1 MFFSYSFTILITFHN
16 ISISEVHSAL
26 VSPGPDLVI
35 CDEGHRIKNSHA
47 SISQAL
53 KQMETKR
60 RVVLTGYP
68 LQNNL
73 MEYWCMVD
81 FVRPN
86 YLGSKT
92 EFCNMFERPIMNG
105 QCIDSTEADIKL
117 MRYRAHVLHS
127 LLLGFVQRRSH
138 AVLQTALPQKEEYVL
153 LVRMTPFQRTLY
165 ETFMNEVVRIQ
176 AVPNPLKAFAVCCK
190 IWNHPDVLFNFL
202 KKRAGGEAVDIDL
215 EEVGGAAVSKAP
227 PPPPPDKPKKTPT
240 KPKKSPA
247 KGKNGKPAASVTPY
261 NSTAEPS
268 QMQPPPPTF
277 TSAPVSS
284 SHTVNPT
291 NTSPL
296 TSFGNAISQSKDNT
310 NTTFSHNTNSF
321 QDISH
326 SFPES
331 IPQPYYDQEF
341 DQNAQFP
348 SSFPNPSNN
357 YSYSDTPTSNT
368 NFNNESSYS
377 MNDQTV
383 NQKSQSQNEILNL
396 DSHQTTLTPLGN
408 ASSRSVSFAN
418 LPSGIS
424 LTPLS
429 AKKENVSQGN
439 KLTTLTASNSIHHLP
454 SNCSTPTPMLNSGT
468 SFNSLTTTTSNVLAS
483 LHSENYMPIGNSP
496 SSDNPNYN
504 EQDQYNQN
512 HQQNEYGNCTEYNQ
526 NNYQDY
532 QQNYWQQEPNNYHQ
546 DQNNFFG
553 PPNNHFN
560 PNTAN
565 LASNNSNSSWLKKE
579 DTKPVLTNLVSPK
592 TETSNDSKPKIN
604 IISDIKLPSVFSS
617 NANNTS
623 LTPSEKKINII
634 SDIKIELQEIDIN
647 EEIKLEQFSPKLE
660 QLPLKIE
667 QFSPKME
674 PLSPKLEPV
683 PLKIEPKGEIKSED
697 EMKPPPVNDNP
708 FAKMSSLSFKDSKE
722 DSGIPYDW
730 VSICF

>member
-1 MFFSYSFTILITFHN
+1 MQYTIKYTVLEFDLSHKTPVIN
-16 ISISEVHSAL
+16 ISVFSIVLTLIYLFLEVHLAL

-153 LVRMTPFQRTLY
+153 LVRMTSFQRTLY

-215 EEVGGAAVSKAP
+215 EEVGGAAVSKAQVLP
-227 PPPPPDKPKKTPT
+227 PAEKPKRTPA
-240 KPKKSPA
+240 KPRKSPA

-261 NSTAEPS
+261 NSTAESS
-268 QMQPPPPTF
+268 QMPLPPPTF
-277 TSAPVSS
+277 TPAPVSS
-284 SHTVNPT
+284 SIVTPT
-291 NTSPL
+291 NSSPL
-296 TSFGNAISQSKDNT
+296 PSFGNALSQTKDNLST
-310 NTTFSHNTNSF
+310 NFNQNTTNSF

-326 SFPES
+326 NFPES

-348 SSFPNPSNN
+348 SSFPNSSNN
-357 YSYSDTPTSNT
+357 YTYSDTPASDENFGIESEYNT
-368 NFNNESSYS
+368 TQQ
-377 MNDQTV
+377 NDNR
-383 NQKSQSQNEILNL
+383 NQSENEILNL
-396 DSHQTTLTPLGN
+396 DSHQTTLTPLSN
-408 ASSRSVSFAN
+408 ASSRTVSFAN

-429 AKKENVSQGN
+429 AKKDLPQGI
-439 KLTTLTASNSIHHLP
+439 KLTPLTPSSSLTPLPASTSSPSAVPSSTSAYTSLTA
-454 SNCSTPTPMLNSGT
+454 
-468 SFNSLTTTTSNVLAS
+468 TTSNVLAS
-483 LHSENYMPIGNSP
+483 LNSENYMNMSNSP
-496 SSDNPNYN
+496 PADNSSYN
-504 EQDQYNQN
+504 EHDRYDHN
-512 HQQNEYGNCTEYNQ
+512 HPPPSEYGNCSEYNQ
-526 NNYQDY
+526 NNYEHY
-532 QQNYWQQEPNNYHQ
+532 QQGYWQQEPHDYNQ
-546 DQNNFFG
+546 DHSDFFG
-553 PPNNHFN
+553 PPNNQFN

-565 LASNNSNSSWLKKE
+565 IASNNSNSSWIKKE
-579 DTKPVLTNLVSPK
+579 DKPALTNLVNPK
-592 TETSNDSKPKIN
+592 TETSNDVKPKIN
-604 IISDIKLPSVFSS
+604 IISDIKLPPVFST
-617 NANNTS
+617 NTNS
-623 LTPSEKKINII
+623 MPSEKKIKII
-634 SDIKIELQEIDIN
+634 SDIKIE
-647 EEIKLEQFSPKLE
+647 
-660 QLPLKIE
+660 
-667 QFSPKME
+667 PKME
-674 PLSPKLEPV
+674 ELDIKEEVNFEPCSPKCEELSPKPEDV
-683 PLKIEPKGEIKSED
+683 KIEEKVGTNVEE
-697 EMKPPPVNDNP
+697 EMKPPPANDNP
-708 FAKMSSLSFKDSKE
+708 FAKMTSLPFRDTKE

-730 VSICF
+730 VSNNLY

>member
-1 MFFSYSFTILITFHN
+1 
-16 ISISEVHSAL
+16 
-26 VSPGPDLVI
+26 
-35 CDEGHRIKNSHA
+35 
-47 SISQAL
+47 
-53 KQMETKR
+53 METKR

-215 EEVGGAAVSKAP
+215 EEVGGAPVSKAP
-227 PPPPPDKPKKTPT
+227 PPVPAEKPKKPPA
-240 KPKKSPA
+240 KPRKSPA

-261 NSTAEPS
+261 NSTAEPN

-277 TSAPVSS
+277 VPAPVNSS
-284 SHTVNPT
+284 TSVNPI
-291 NTSPL
+291 NPSPL
-296 TSFGNAISQSKDNT
+296 TSFGNALSQSKDNT
-310 NTTFSHNTNSF
+310 TTNFSQNTNSF

-357 YSYSDTPTSNT
+357 YSYSDNPTSST
-368 NFNNESSYS
+368 NFNNDSDYS

-383 NQKSQSQNEILNL
+383 NQNQSRSQNEILNL
-396 DSHQTTLTPLGN
+396 DSHQTTLTPLNN

-429 AKKENVSQGN
+429 AKKDNVTQGN
-439 KLTTLTASNSIHHLP
+439 KLTPLTSSTSLTVLPPNSSAP
-454 SNCSTPTPMLNSGT
+454 SPISSSSPLFT
-468 SFNSLTTTTSNVLAS
+468 SLTTTTSNVLAS
-483 LHSENYMPIGNSP
+483 LHSENYMGIGNSP
-496 SSDNPNYN
+496 STDNSNYN
-504 EQDQYNQN
+504 EQDQYK
-512 HQQNEYGNCTEYNQ
+512 QNEYENCPEYNQ
-526 NNYQDY
+526 NNFPDY
-532 QQNYWQQEPNNYHQ
+532 QQNYWQQEPNNYNQ

-553 PPNNHFN
+553 PPNNQFN

-592 TETSNDSKPKIN
+592 IETSNDSKPKIN

-617 NANNTS
+617 TTNNMS
-623 LTPSEKKINII
+623 IHSEKKINII
-634 SDIKIELQEIDIN
+634 SDIKIEPKLEEMEIK
-647 EEIKLEQFSPKLE
+647 EEIKAEPIT
-660 QLPLKIE
+660 PKIE
-667 QFSPKME
+667 QFSPKTE
-674 PLSPKLEPV
+674 PTPINIEQLSPKVEPV
-683 PLKIEPKGEIKSED
+683 EVKAEVKNED

-708 FAKMSSLSFKDSKE
+708 FAKMSSLSLRDSKE

-730 VSICF
+730 VSF

>member
-1 MFFSYSFTILITFHN
+1 
-16 ISISEVHSAL
+16 
-26 VSPGPDLVI
+26 
-35 CDEGHRIKNSHA
+35 
-47 SISQAL
+47 
-53 KQMETKR
+53 
-60 RVVLTGYP
+60 
-68 LQNNL
+68 
-73 MEYWCMVD
+73 MVD

-202 KKRAGGEAVDIDL
+202 KKRAGGDAVDIDL

-227 PPPPPDKPKKTPT
+227 PPAPPAEKPKKAPA
-240 KPKKSPA
+240 KPRKSPA

-261 NSTAEPS
+261 NSTAEPN

-277 TSAPVSS
+277 VPAPSANP
-284 SHTVNPT
+284 VNP
-291 NTSPL
+291 SPL
-296 TSFGNAISQSKDNT
+296 TSFGNALSQSKDNT
-310 NTTFSHNTNSF
+310 TTNFSQNTNSF

-357 YSYSDTPTSNT
+357 YSYSDNPTNT
-368 NFNNESSYS
+368 NFNNDSNYS
-377 MNDQTV
+377 MNDQNV
-383 NQKSQSQNEILNL
+383 NQNQSRSQNEILNL
-396 DSHQTTLTPLGN
+396 DSHQTTLTPLNN

-429 AKKENVSQGN
+429 AKKENVVQAS
-439 KLTTLTASNSIHHLP
+439 KLTALTPSSTSLAALPPSSSAPSPVPNS
-454 SNCSTPTPMLNSGT
+454 SPMFT
-468 SFNSLTTTTSNVLAS
+468 SLTTTTSNVLAS
-483 LHSENYMPIGNSP
+483 LHSENYMGIGNSP
-496 SSDNPNYN
+496 STDNSNYN
-504 EQDQYNQN
+504 EQEQYK
-512 HQQNEYGNCTEYNQ
+512 QNEYENCQEYNQ
-526 NNYQDY
+526 NNFPDY
-532 QQNYWQQEPNNYHQ
+532 QQNYWQQEPRYNQ
-546 DQNNFFG
+546 DQNTFFG
-553 PPNNHFN
+553 PPNNQFN
-560 PNTAN
+560 PNTAS
-565 LASNNSNSSWLKKE
+565 LAANNSNSSWMKKE
-579 DTKPVLTNLVSPK
+579 DVKPVLTNLVSPK

-617 NANNTS
+617 ATNMSTH
-623 LTPSEKKINII
+623 SEKKINII
-634 SDIKIELQEIDIN
+634 SDIKIEPKLEDIEIK
-647 EEIKLEQFSPKLE
+647 EEIKVEQIAP
-660 QLPLKIE
+660 KIE
-667 QFSPKME
+667 ELFPPKIEPAPVNME
-674 PLSPKLEPV
+674 QLSPKVEPV
-683 PLKIEPKGEIKSED
+683 EVKNEE

-708 FAKMSSLSFKDSKE
+708 FAKMSSLSLRDSKE

-730 VSICF
+730 VSFESKYSFFFFNYSHTKYSGLGMFSYRVRVLP